1 MELKDK
7 NVFVTGSTRGIGLAI
22 AHEFARRG
30 ANVVLNGRSEL
41 SDELLHQFDAYGIRV
56 IGISGD
62 ISQEADAKRM
72 VEEAIAQLGSIDILV
87 NNAGITN
94 DKLLLKMTE
103 ADFEEVLK
111 VNLTGAFN
119 MTQAVLKAMMKARQG
134 AIINLSSVVGLT
146 GNVGQANYAASK
158 AGLIGFSKSV
168 AKEVAGRG
176 IRVNVIAPGFIAS
189 DMTDAIP
196 EKMKDS
202 ILGQIPMKRIGK
214 PEEVAKVAVFLAE
227 QEYLTGQ
234 VIAID
239 GGMTMI

>member
-1 MELKDK
+1 M
-7 NVFVTGSTRGIGLAI
+7 
-22 AHEFARRG
+22 
-30 ANVVLNGRSEL
+30 
-41 SDELLHQFDAYGIRV
+41 
-56 IGISGD
+56 
-62 ISQEADAKRM
+62 
-72 VEEAIAQLGSIDILV
+72 
-87 NNAGITN
+87 
-94 DKLLLKMTE
+94 
-103 ADFEEVLK
+103 
-111 VNLTGAFN
+111 
-119 MTQAVLKAMMKARQG
+119 
-134 AIINLSSVVGLT
+134 
-146 GNVGQANYAASK
+146 
-158 AGLIGFSKSV
+158 

-202 ILGQIPMKRIGK
+202 ILGKIPMKRIGK